1 LEDQV
6 AGNLQKLGVITLF
19 VDDVARSKAFYMEM
33 FELELVFEDNTSAV
47 MKMEN
52 LLLNLVVRSS
62 APELIEPA
70 PVAAP
75 GAGSELMFTIWV
87 DDVDALAADLTSRGL
102 KLLNGPID
110 RPWGVR
116 TVAFTDP
123 DGHAWE
129 LAQQIGH

>member
-1 LEDQV
+1 MSD
-6 AGNLQKLGVITLF
+6 LQKLGVITLF
-19 VDDVARSKAFYMEM
+19 VDDVKRSKAFYADM
-33 FELELVFEDNTSAV
+33 FELDLVFEDDSSAV

-52 LLLNLVVRSS
+52 VLLNLVVRSG
-62 APELIEPA
+62 APELIDPA

-87 DDVDALAADLTSRGL
+87 GDVDAVSNDLTSRGL

-116 TVAFTDP
+116 TVAFADP

-129 LAQQIGH
+129 LAQQIGG

>member
-1 LEDQV
+1 MTSL
-6 AGNLQKLGVITLF
+6 LQKLGVITLF
-19 VDDVARSKAFYMEM
+19 VDDVPRAKAFYTEM
-33 FELELVFEDNTSAV
+33 FGLTIEFEDATSAV

-52 LLLNLVVRSS
+52 LLLNLVVRNS

-87 DDVDALAADLTSRGL
+87 DDVDALTAELTSRGL
-102 KLLNGPID
+102 ALLNGPLD

-116 TVAFTDP
+116 TVAFADP
-123 DGHAWE
+123 DGH
-129 LAQQIGH
+129 

>member
-1 LEDQV
+1 VSNDLR
-6 AGNLQKLGVITLF
+6 KLGVITLF
-19 VDDVARSKAFYMEM
+19 VDDVARSKAFYTQM
-33 FELELVFEDNTSAV
+33 FELEFVFEDATSV
-47 MKMEN
+47 VLKMEN
-52 LLLNLVVRSS
+52 VLLNLVVRSG

-70 PVAAP
+70 PVAAT

-116 TVAFTDP
+116 TVAFIDP

-129 LAQQIGH
+129 LAQQIER